1 MPQEETYSRRSSI
14 RKETLAI
21 RSEIPENI
29 RKAYSR
35 LIEDHFFAQYSSQ
48 VSSLHS
54 YISYKSEVDTS
65 GIIKRLLKNG
75 TDISIPYL
83 DSITSEQF
91 TSVIF
96 KSFDKLVEGPYGIMQ
111 PVSPI
116 NANISSLEYALVPL
130 AAFDGFGNRLGYG
143 KGYYD
148 RFLSQ
153 LPRTTLK
160 VGLAYSI
167 QEVDEIPSETHDV
180 PLDLIIT
187 EHGIIRPS
195 RKVI

>member
-1 MPQEETYSRRSSI
+1 MTQEEIHSRRASI

-35 LIEDHFFAQYSSQ
+35 LIEDHFFAHYSSQ
-48 VSSLHS
+48 INSLHS

-75 TDISIPYL
+75 AVISTPYL
-83 DSITSEQF
+83 ESPASEE
-91 TSVIF
+91 F
-96 KSFDKLVEGPYGIMQ
+96 KNVKFESFDKLVEGPYGIMQ
-111 PVSPI
+111 SATPNVFG
-116 NANISSLEYALVPL
+116 ISSLEYVLVPL

-148 RFLSQ
+148 RFLAH
-153 LPRTTLK
+153 LPSTTTK
-160 VGLAYSI
+160 IGFAFSS
-167 QEVDEIPSETHDV
+167 QEVDEIPSEAHDV
-180 PLDLIIT
+180 PLDLVIT
-187 EHGIIRPS
+187 EQGIHKPS
-195 RKVI
+195 ERA